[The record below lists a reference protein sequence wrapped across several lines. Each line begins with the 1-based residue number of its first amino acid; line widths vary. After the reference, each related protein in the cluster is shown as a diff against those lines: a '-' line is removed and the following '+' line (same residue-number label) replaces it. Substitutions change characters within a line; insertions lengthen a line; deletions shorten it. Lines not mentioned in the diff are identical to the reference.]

1 MQFVPWAVTL
11 IAGLAAGAAVC
22 AALVVPR
29 RWITP
34 ALAFAVVAVTAAGLA
49 CSAIWAGVHRLDLV
63 VAAVALSVGTGAGGY
78 ALGAATLDAS
88 TRHRRKPVQ
97 LVVAAPTPGVHVV
110 LLSDEEPEGYDPGA
124 VAEGLARYVGSDIDL
139 PPDTARPLI
148 YASERSRYHLTGG
161 SPARA
166 TVRAVAAS
174 LEARLS
180 ADDIDVRVS
189 VAFCVGSPSLAETTA
204 AIVGSGGR
212 TIVVAPLSAAWSQ
225 AFTEALDSLPRPAL
239 AAAGVS
245 VETAGPVWASPHLS
259 VMIAQRVV
267 ASLGGDRSTDGVV
280 LFSEGDPWEH
290 TASCAEYREQ
300 LTFLIQRVRAEL
312 IHAGVA
318 ADRIR
323 RAWLWLEAPDIAE
336 AVRHLAALGARNVV
350 LAPVTFPTETMTT
363 LTDVRYSAD
372 RAAGDTGAAVTVV
385 PPWGNDPAVI
395 EALYESV
402 TDVLDRS
409 GA

>member
-1 MQFVPWAVTL
+1 VQFLPWAVTL
-11 IAGLAAGAAVC
+11 IAGLAAGAALC

-34 ALAFAVVAVTAAGLA
+34 ALVFAVIAVTAAGVA
-49 CSAIWAGVHRLDLV
+49 CSAIWAAAERLDLV
-63 VAAVALSVGTGAGGY
+63 IAAVALSVGTGAGGY
-78 ALGAATLDAS
+78 ALGAATLDVS
-88 TRHRRKPVQ
+88 TRHRRRPVQ
-97 LVVAAPTPGVHVV
+97 LVIAAATAGEHVV
-110 LLSDEEPEGYDPGA
+110 LLSDEEPETYDPGA

-148 YASERSRYHLTGG
+148 YASERSRYNLTGG

-174 LEARLS
+174 LEERLR
-180 ADDIDVRVS
+180 ADGHDAEVA
-189 VAFCVGSPSLAETTA
+189 VAFCVGTPSLAETTA
-204 AIVGSGGR
+204 EIVGRGGR

-245 VETAGPVWASPHLS
+245 IETSAPVWASPHVS

-267 ASLGGDRSTDGVV
+267 ALLGGDRSSDGVV

-290 TASCAEYREQ
+290 TVSCAEYREQ

-323 RAWLWLEAPDIAE
+323 RAWLWLEAPDVAE
-336 AVRHLAALGARNVV
+336 AVRHLTAIGARNVV
-350 LAPVTFPTETMTT
+350 LVPVTFPTETMTT

-372 RAAGDTGAAVTVV
+372 RAAADTGATVSV
-385 PPWGNDPAVI
+385 VSPWGNDPAVV
-395 EALYESV
+395 EALFESV
-402 TDVLDRS
+402 TEVLDRPD
-409 GA
+409 A